1 MIRFFKALNGWIS
14 FAIGTVLFFL
24 TPTLYRYFDPAA
36 GAYDA
41 GYIMPIIYAMTVIS
55 FASGFA
61 WALVRFTAPG
71 PYKRFDKFLEGE
83 ESVPSEAVKVC
94 IGLYLFFMAAA
105 VVLVACM
112 V

>member
-1 MIRFFKALNGWIS
+1 MIRIFKALNGWLS
-14 FAIGTVLFFL
+14 FALGTVLFFVA
-24 TPTLYRYFDPAA
+24 PHLYRYLDPTA

-41 GYIMPIIYAMTVIS
+41 GYIMPIIYAMIVVS

-71 PYKRFDKFLEGE
+71 PYKDFDKFLEGE
-83 ESVPSEAVKVC
+83 HTAPSDTVKVMLA
-94 IGLYLFFMAAA
+94 LYFFFMAM
-105 VVLVACM
+105 VVIIIACM